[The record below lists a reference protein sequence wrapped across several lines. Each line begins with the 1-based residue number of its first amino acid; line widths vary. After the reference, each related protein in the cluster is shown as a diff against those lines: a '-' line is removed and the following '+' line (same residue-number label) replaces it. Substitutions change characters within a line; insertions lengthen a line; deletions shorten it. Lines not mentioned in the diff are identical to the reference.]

1 MKKTAL
7 IVAGVVLA
15 LLMSVVVLR
24 SAEVVAQGKLLSF
37 AGEVR
42 QVRLLDRFD
51 LYLEHETKKPSPDTV
66 NSGFLTA
73 IVAVSLLARSL
84 LRRRSGGWAL
94 PERFFLLSAL
104 GASYLSVD
112 EQLGLHETIGH
123 NLGFLADLPG
133 VRHPDD
139 LLVAAIGLGGATFVF
154 FFRDVV
160 RHSRRVAVLF
170 ATGGALFAFAA
181 LADFGLDIEW
191 LEEWTEAASSAV
203 LLGAFAVLTMELVA
217 TPAADSTDQLL
228 PASVNRPSPP
238 GGAID
243 PEGKPLPRS
252 GEDLTRV

>member
-1 MKKTAL
+1 MRKTAL
-7 IVAGVVLA
+7 LVAGVVLA

-24 SAEVVAQGKLLSF
+24 SAEVVAQGELLPF

-73 IVAVSLLARSL
+73 IVAVSLVARSL
-84 LRRRSGGWAL
+84 LRRSGGWAL

-139 LLVAAIGLGGATFVF
+139 LLVAAIGLGGVTFAF

-191 LEEWTEAASSAV
+191 LEEWTETASSAV
-203 LLGAFAVLTMELVA
+203 LLGAFAVLTMELVV

-243 PEGKPLPRS
+243 PEGKRLPRS